1 MQPRCRISPLIRPSS
16 ATLVLVTELRLNG
29 KTEDGLYLSLH
40 DNEGNEFTVRIS
52 DTLRSTVNQQRLMAV
67 PATDE
72 PVVSIKEIQRLLRA
86 GQTAEQIARDN
97 NVSIEKVERF
107 AGPILSERIYII
119 DQAQQIAIRKEGG
132 RDAVT
137 LLGVVISRLA
147 PRNIDSSELSWDTWR
162 LEDGTWTIEL
172 HYPNSSGVGIAQ
184 WNFDPTLRTVTSL
197 DENARWMMGDEPAPR
212 QLPTPGLVPTE
223 ASHPSERR
231 VIDVYSEFRKEVSEE
246 ELEDV
251 VEEIREV
258 PRLAVIRE
266 EPDDEASRDG
276 ITARAKVPSWD
287 EIMFGI
293 KPEDK

>member
-1 MQPRCRISPLIRPSS
+1 M
-16 ATLVLVTELRLNG
+16 TELRLNG
-29 KTEDGLYLSLH
+29 KTEDGLHLSLH
-40 DNEGNEFTVRIS
+40 DNDGNEFTVRVS
-52 DTLRSTVNQQRLMAV
+52 DTLRATVNQQRLMAV
-67 PATDE
+67 PTNPE
-72 PVVSIKEIQRLLRA
+72 PTVSIKEIQRLLRA
-86 GQTAEQIARDN
+86 GQTSDQIAREN
-97 NVSIEKVERF
+97 NISIEKIERF

-119 DQAQQIAIRKEGG
+119 DQAQQIVIRKEGG

-172 HYPNSSGVGIAQ
+172 HYPNSTGVGIAQ
-184 WNFDPTLRTVTSL
+184 WSFDATLRTVTSM

-231 VIDVYSEFRKEVSEE
+231 IIDVYSEFRKEVPAVEDEIEE
-246 ELEDV
+246 T

>member
-1 MQPRCRISPLIRPSS
+1 
-16 ATLVLVTELRLNG
+16 VTELRLSG
-29 KTEDGLYLSLH
+29 KTEDGLHLSLH
-40 DNEGNEFTVRIS
+40 DNDGNEFTIRVS
-52 DTLRSTVNQQRLMAV
+52 DTLRATVNQQRLMAV
-67 PATDE
+67 PTNLE
-72 PVVSIKEIQRLLRA
+72 PTVSIKEIQRLLRA
-86 GQTAEQIARDN
+86 GQTADQIAREYD
-97 NVSIEKVERF
+97 VSIEKIERF

-119 DQAQQIAIRKEGG
+119 DQAQQIVIRKEGG

-172 HYPNSSGVGIAQ
+172 HYPNNTGVGIAQ
-184 WNFDPTLRTVTSL
+184 WSFDATLRTVISM
-197 DENARWMMGDEPAPR
+197 DENARWMMGDEPTPR
-212 QLPTPGLVPTE
+212 LLPTPGLVPTE

-231 VIDVYSEFRKEVSEE
+231 VIDVYSEFRKENLQDEIEE
-246 ELEDV
+246 EIAP
-251 VEEIREV
+251 IREV

-293 KPEDK
+293 KPEDKPL

>member
-1 MQPRCRISPLIRPSS
+1 MQPRCLTSALIRPSS
-16 ATLVLVTELRLNG
+16 TTLVLVTELRLNG
-29 KTEDGLYLSLH
+29 KTEDGLHLSLH
-40 DNEGNEFTVRIS
+40 DNDGNEFTVRVS
-52 DTLRSTVNQQRLMAV
+52 DTLRATVNQQRLMSV
-67 PATDE
+67 PTTNE
-72 PVVSIKEIQRLLRA
+72 PIVSIKEVQRLLRA

-97 NVSIEKVERF
+97 NISIEKIERF

-132 RDAVT
+132 REAVT

-147 PRNIDSSELSWDTWR
+147 PRDIDSSELSWDSWR

-172 HYPNSSGVGIAQ
+172 HYPNNTGVGIAQ
-184 WNFDPTLRTVTSL
+184 WNFDATLRTVVSM

-231 VIDVYSEFRKEVSEE
+231 IIDVYSEFRKEVTEE
-246 ELEDV
+246 EIEDI

>member
-1 MQPRCRISPLIRPSS
+1 M
-16 ATLVLVTELRLNG
+16 LVTELRLNG
-29 KTEDGLYLSLH
+29 KTEDGLHLSLQ
-40 DNEGNEFTVRIS
+40 DNDGNEYTVRVS
-52 DTLRSTVNQQRLMAV
+52 DTLRATVNQQRLMAV
-67 PATDE
+67 PTNLE
-72 PVVSIKEIQRLLRA
+72 PTVSIKEIQRLLRA
-86 GQTAEQIARDN
+86 GQTSDQIAREN
-97 NVSIEKVERF
+97 NISIDKIERF

-119 DQAQQIAIRKEGG
+119 DQAQQIVIRKEGG

-172 HYPNSSGVGIAQ
+172 HYPNSTGVGIAQ
-184 WNFDPTLRTVTSL
+184 WNFDAVLRTVISM

-223 ASHPSERR
+223 TSHPSERR
-231 VIDVYSEFRKEVSEE
+231 IIDVYSEFRKENLQDELEE
-246 ELEDV
+246 EIEP
-251 VEEIREV
+251 IREV

>member
-1 MQPRCRISPLIRPSS
+1 M
-16 ATLVLVTELRLNG
+16 TELRLNG

-40 DNEGNEFTVRIS
+40 DNDGNEFTIRVS
-52 DTLRSTVNQQRLMAV
+52 DTLRATVNQQRLMAV
-67 PATDE
+67 PTNPE
-72 PVVSIKEIQRLLRA
+72 PSVSIKEIQRLLRA
-86 GQTAEQIARDN
+86 GQTAEQIAREHEI
-97 NVSIEKVERF
+97 SIEKVERF

-119 DQAQQIAIRKEGG
+119 DQAQQIVIRKEGG

-172 HYPNSSGVGIAQ
+172 HYPNNTGVGIAQ
-184 WNFDPTLRTVTSL
+184 WSFDATLRTVISM
-197 DENARWMMGDEPAPR
+197 DENARWMMGDEPTPR

-231 VIDVYSEFRKEVSEE
+231 VIDVYSEYRKEILTEEIEE
-246 ELEDV
+246 EIEP
-251 VEEIREV
+251 IREV

-266 EPDDEASRDG
+266 EPDDEAARDG

-293 KPEDK
+293 KPEDKQP

>member
-1 MQPRCRISPLIRPSS
+1 M
-16 ATLVLVTELRLNG
+16 TELRLNG

-40 DNEGNEFTVRIS
+40 DNDGNEFTIRVS
-52 DTLRSTVNQQRLMAV
+52 DTLRATVNQQRLMAV
-67 PATDE
+67 PTNPE
-72 PVVSIKEIQRLLRA
+72 PSVSIKEIQRLLRA
-86 GQTAEQIARDN
+86 GQTAEQIAREHEI
-97 NVSIEKVERF
+97 SIEKVERF

-119 DQAQQIAIRKEGG
+119 DQAQQIVIRKEGG

-147 PRNIDSSELSWDTWR
+147 PRNIDSSELTWDTWR

-172 HYPNSSGVGIAQ
+172 HYPNNTGVGIAQ
-184 WNFDPTLRTVTSL
+184 WSFDATLRTVISM
-197 DENARWMMGDEPAPR
+197 DENARWMMGDEPTPR

-231 VIDVYSEFRKEVSEE
+231 VIDVYSEYRKEILTEEIEE
-246 ELEDV
+246 ELEP
-251 VEEIREV
+251 IREV

-266 EPDDEASRDG
+266 EPDDEAARDG

-293 KPEDK
+293 KPEDKQP

>member
-1 MQPRCRISPLIRPSS
+1 M
-16 ATLVLVTELRLNG
+16 LVTELRLNG
-29 KTEDGLYLSLH
+29 KTEDGLHLSLH
-40 DNEGNEFTVRIS
+40 DNDGNEFTIRVS
-52 DTLRSTVNQQRLMAV
+52 DTLRATVNQQRLMAV
-67 PATDE
+67 PTNLE
-72 PVVSIKEIQRLLRA
+72 PTVSIKEIQRLLRA
-86 GQTAEQIARDN
+86 GQTADQIAREYDI
-97 NVSIEKVERF
+97 SIEKIERF

-119 DQAQQIAIRKEGG
+119 DQAQQIVIRKEGG

-172 HYPNSSGVGIAQ
+172 HYPNNTGVGIAQ
-184 WNFDPTLRTVTSL
+184 WSFDATLRTVISM
-197 DENARWMMGDEPAPR
+197 DENARWMMGDEPTPR

-231 VIDVYSEFRKEVSEE
+231 VIDVYSEFRKENLQDEIEE
-246 ELEDV
+246 EIAP
-251 VEEIREV
+251 IREV

-293 KPEDK
+293 KPEDKPL

>member
-1 MQPRCRISPLIRPSS
+1 M
-16 ATLVLVTELRLNG
+16 TELRLNG

-40 DNEGNEFTVRIS
+40 DNDGNEFTIRVS
-52 DTLRSTVNQQRLMAV
+52 DTLRATVNQQRLMAV
-67 PATDE
+67 PTNPE
-72 PVVSIKEIQRLLRA
+72 PSVSIKEIQRLLRA
-86 GQTAEQIARDN
+86 GQTAEQIAREHEI
-97 NVSIEKVERF
+97 SIEKVERF

-119 DQAQQIAIRKEGG
+119 DQAQQIVIRKEGG

-147 PRNIDSSELSWDTWR
+147 PRNIDSSELTWDTWR

-172 HYPNSSGVGIAQ
+172 HYPNNTGVGIAQ
-184 WNFDPTLRTVTSL
+184 WSFDATLRTVISM
-197 DENARWMMGDEPAPR
+197 DENARWMMGDEPTPR

-231 VIDVYSEFRKEVSEE
+231 VIDVYSEYRKEILTDEIEE
-246 ELEDV
+246 ELEP
-251 VEEIREV
+251 IREV

-266 EPDDEASRDG
+266 EPDDEAARDG

-293 KPEDK
+293 KPEDKLP

>member
-1 MQPRCRISPLIRPSS
+1 MQPRCLTSALIRPSS
-16 ATLVLVTELRLNG
+16 TTLVLVTELRLNG
-29 KTEDGLYLSLH
+29 KTEDGLHLSLH
-40 DNEGNEFTVRIS
+40 DKDGNEFTVRVS
-52 DTLRSTVNQQRLMAV
+52 DTLRATVNQQRLMSV
-67 PATDE
+67 PTTNE
-72 PVVSIKEIQRLLRA
+72 PIVSIKEIQRLLRA

-97 NVSIEKVERF
+97 NISIEKIERF
-107 AGPILSERIYII
+107 AGPIISERIYII
-119 DQAQQIAIRKEGG
+119 DQAQEIAIRKEGG

-147 PRNIDSSELSWDTWR
+147 PRNIDSSELSWDSWR

-172 HYPNSSGVGIAQ
+172 HYPNNTGVGIAQ
-184 WNFDPTLRTVTSL
+184 WNFDATLRTVVSM

-231 VIDVYSEFRKEVSEE
+231 IIDVYSEFRKEVTEE
-246 ELEDV
+246 EIEDI